1 MSATKF
7 LLDQIANCEICE
19 GGGIINGWV
28 SEDGDFDFE
37 WCDCNPHHLSVDE
50 GDLI

>member
-1 MSATKF
+1 MSAIKNAIDEI
-7 LLDQIANCEICE
+7 LNCPICE
-19 GGGIINGWV
+19 GVGIVNGWV
-28 SEDGDFDFE
+28 SPDGDFDFE